1 MRVPVYPSDLES
13 QKGFKRIAKVLS
25 RDWTGPHPLTLSLAR
40 EILAHAFG
48 YADYHDVTMSAKTC
62 QPGAFAPSEAEVQ
75 NAIER
80 AVTEVGQGNAAMSIS
95 LDNLQQLV
103 KSLPLHALIA
113 LKRSPTASSLAPS
126 PSVATATDR
135 SYLAEQ
141 GVSYQQPAPKTGA
154 EAVDGSSNRPL
165 LSVSELQ
172 SIVRVVEQSGQLR
185 DMALLAFMLSGLR
198 RNEFIALKAGQV
210 SVSAQA
216 PGQPWIARARFKVH
230 KARGHQEQSRLLHTS
245 FMALP
250 AAAIMQNYLRSEQ
263 FRNDDYLF
271 PSRNDPKQPM
281 TAYELDRIC
290 EAWSVLAKLRAR
302 RFSASSI
309 RRLMADQRNTPLDFS
324 EMFGHKSHSSTIGY
338 IESLLPKLGKAD
350 I

>member
-25 RDWTGPHPLTLSLAR
+25 RDWTGPHPLNLSLAR
-40 EILAHAFG
+40 EILAQAFG
-48 YADYHDVTMSAKTC
+48 YADYHDVTMSAKKC

-75 NAIER
+75 NAIEQ
-80 AVTEVGQGNAAMSIS
+80 AVIEVGQGNAAVSIS
-95 LDNLQQLV
+95 PTDLQQLV
-103 KSLPLHALIA
+103 TSLPLHALIA
-113 LKRSPTASSLAPS
+113 LKRSPAASSLAPS
-126 PSVATATDR
+126 PSASTATDE

-141 GVSYQQPAPKTGA
+141 GISHQQPAPKAGA

-165 LSVSELQ
+165 LSKSELQ
-172 SIVRVVEQSGQLR
+172 SIVRVVEQSGKLR

-198 RNEFIALKAGQV
+198 KNEFIELKAGQV
-210 SVSAQA
+210 SVSAQEF
-216 PGQPWIARARFKVH
+216 GQPWIALARFKMH
-230 KARGHQEQSRLLHTS
+230 KTYDQQEQSRLLHTG

-250 AAAIMQNYLRSEQ
+250 TAAIMQNYLRSEQ

-281 TAYELDRIC
+281 TDYELHRIC
-290 EAWSVLAKLRAR
+290 EAWSVLAKLKAR
-302 RFSASSI
+302 RLSASSV
-309 RRLMADQRNTPLDFS
+309 RRLMFAQRTTPLGFS

-338 IESLLPKLGKAD
+338 IASLQPKLDGSD
-350 I
+350 T